1 MPETFIKSNQ
11 TRSLGPK
18 AMWPDDKTFWSIIFL
33 ITTKSNTFLSRKKKK
48 EAMEWSQ
55 NHFEAYNSTDQTL
68 FVYNITLTWHLDQGH
83 LQFCVNFMYVYGI
96 IWGGKNSQS
105 FTCLFSPLKIL
116 TFIHIGLTLAKSSS
130 REGFITY
137 PTVTTLL
144 PVACL
149 QCKTYKKRFMTICN
163 KRRYPNVY
171 LLKKK
176 VVIREW

>member
-48 EAMEWSQ
+48 KAMEWSQ
-55 NHFEAYNSTDQTL
+55 NHFEAYNSTYQIL

-96 IWGGKNSQS
+96 IRRRKKLTKFYLSFFPTKHTYIYSYRAHLSKIFFTWRFHNISNSHNTITS
-105 FTCLFSPLKIL
+105 CL
-116 TFIHIGLTLAKSSS
+116 LAM
-130 REGFITY
+130 
-137 PTVTTLL
+137 
-144 PVACL
+144 
-149 QCKTYKKRFMTICN
+149 QN
-163 KRRYPNVY
+163 K
-171 LLKKK
+171 
-176 VVIREW
+176 

>member
-1 MPETFIKSNQ
+1 
-11 TRSLGPK
+11 
-18 AMWPDDKTFWSIIFL
+18 
-33 ITTKSNTFLSRKKKK
+33 
-48 EAMEWSQ
+48 MEWSQ
-55 NHFEAYNSTDQTL
+55 NHFEAYNSTCQTL
-68 FVYNITLTWHLDQGH
+68 FVYNITLTWHLDQGY

-96 IWGGKNSQS
+96 IWRGKNSQS

-149 QCKTYKKRFMTICN
+149 QCKTNKKRFMNICN
-163 KRRYPNVY
+163 KRRYPKAY

-176 VVIREW
+176 KRRKG